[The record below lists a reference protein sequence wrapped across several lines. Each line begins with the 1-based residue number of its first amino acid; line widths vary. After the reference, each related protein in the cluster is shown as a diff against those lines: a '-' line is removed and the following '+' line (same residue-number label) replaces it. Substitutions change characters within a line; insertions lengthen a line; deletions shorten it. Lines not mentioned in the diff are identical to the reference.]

1 MGKGVSINYML
12 VLKRVFQEKRNILY
26 GRPCIFI
33 TQTLKK
39 DIDEARNLN
48 ACNVISSQSDFEHV
62 AGFS

>member
-1 MGKGVSINYML
+1 MGKGVSINYMH

-39 DIDEARNLN
+39 DIDEAMN
-48 ACNVISSQSDFEHV
+48 
-62 AGFS
+62 

>member
-1 MGKGVSINYML
+1 MGKGVSINYMH

-39 DIDEARNLN
+39 RY
-48 ACNVISSQSDFEHV
+48 
-62 AGFS
+62 